1 MTQAAIDYNK
11 LKSAPVHLDAYIKSI
26 DSESKEGVVK
36 IRGFANTISKDRAGD
51 VIPASAWKTSNA
63 LTNYMKNPIILFGHD
78 HRRPIG
84 KCIDLNPTEMGLE
97 IECEIYES
105 SDPAIF
111 SLIKNGVLKT
121 FSIGFRCLDAEWDE
135 ATDIF
140 IIKDLELYE
149 VSVVSVPCNQD
160 STFNLAKSMNGHDYT
175 EWRKSFTA
183 ISSKAAPAQER
194 NLSELEKLAI
204 ALGYVKE

>member
-1 MTQAAIDYNK
+1 MQNINLNAE
-11 LKSAPVHLDAYIKSI
+11 IKSV
-26 DSESKEGVVK
+26 KAVGEGDNPPLK

-63 LTNYMKNPIILFGHD
+63 LANYMKNPIILFGHD

-105 SDPAIF
+105 SAHPAIY

-183 ISSKAAPAQER
+183 ISSKAVPAQER

>member
-1 MTQAAIDYNK
+1 
-11 LKSAPVHLDAYIKSI
+11 
-26 DSESKEGVVK
+26 
-36 IRGFANTISKDRAGD
+36 
-51 VIPASAWKTSNA
+51 
-63 LTNYMKNPIILFGHD
+63 
-78 HRRPIG
+78 
-84 KCIDLNPTEMGLE
+84 
-97 IECEIYES
+97 
-105 SDPAIF
+105 
-111 SLIKNGVLKT
+111 KNGVLKT
-121 FSIGFRCLDAEWDE
+121 LSIGFRCLDAEWDE

-183 ISSKAAPAQER
+183 ISSKAVPAQER

>member
-63 LTNYMKNPIILFGHD
+63 LANYMKNPIILFGHD

-111 SLIKNGVLKT
+111 SLIRNGVLKT

-149 VSVVSVPCNQD
+149 V
-160 STFNLAKSMNGHDYT
+160 
-175 EWRKSFTA
+175 R
-183 ISSKAAPAQER
+183 
-194 NLSELEKLAI
+194 
-204 ALGYVKE
+204 

>member
-1 MTQAAIDYNK
+1 MTNAAIDYNK

-63 LTNYMKNPIILFGHD
+63 LANYMKNPIILFGHD

-183 ISSKAAPAQER
+183 TSSKAAPAQER

>member
-1 MTQAAIDYNK
+1 MTNAAIDYTL
-11 LKSAPVHLDAYIKSI
+11 LKSAPVHLDAYIKSV
-26 DSESKEGVVK
+26 DSETKEGVIT

-51 VIPASAWKTSNA
+51 VIPASAWKTSDA
-63 LTNYMKNPIILFGHD
+63 LGNYMKNPIILFGHD

-84 KCIDLNPTEMGLE
+84 KCVDLNPTEMGLE
-97 IECEIYES
+97 ITAEIFES

-111 SLIKNGVLKT
+111 ALIKNGVLKT
-121 FSIGFRCLDAEWDE
+121 FSVGFRCLDAEWDE
-135 ATDIF
+135 ATNIF

-160 STFNLAKSMNGHDYT
+160 STFSLAKSMTGHDYM
-175 EWRKSFTA
+175 ELRKSFTA
-183 ISSKAAPAQER
+183 KSSDTKTER
-194 NLSELEKLAI
+194 ELSELEKLAI

>member
-26 DSESKEGVVK
+26 DSESKEGVIK

-84 KCIDLNPTEMGLE
+84 KCIDLNPTEIGLE

-183 ISSKAAPAQER
+183 ISSKAVPAQER